1 MCGEIMKIYLREIRE
16 ERNLSMSKLAK
27 IAGVSKGTLSN
38 IERGLIDPKIS
49 TIFKIC
55 MALRVSVY
63 DLVDMPSFDKR

>member
-1 MCGEIMKIYLREIRE
+1 MKIYLREIRK
-16 ERNLSMSKLAK
+16 ERNLSMSKLAQ

-38 IERGLIDPKIS
+38 IERGVIDPKLS

-63 DLVDMPSFDKR
+63 DLVDMPSFTER